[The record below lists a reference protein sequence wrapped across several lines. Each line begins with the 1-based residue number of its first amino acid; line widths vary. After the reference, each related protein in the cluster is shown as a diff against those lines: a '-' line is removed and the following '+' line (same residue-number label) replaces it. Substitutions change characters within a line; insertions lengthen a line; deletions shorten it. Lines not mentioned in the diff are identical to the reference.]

1 MRLILQRK
9 VDQSE
14 LEQDSLRQVLMY
26 TQRLKLFME
35 LSEIAIAQNVKF
47 DFIETDDLEINHIQ
61 PKVQA
66 FITQIDFIGV
76 INQSFYEV
84 DISELEDRSKEE
96 LYTQILNA
104 VKTNCA
110 IEVLLNYDRFLK
122 VLPTENISFTALAE
136 ILPPGLNFV
145 SRNKDSLW
153 ASAYQLVPKYLK
165 NETTRNQCYDTV
177 VRQLHAKNS
186 ATKAYEMMRYAIEQ
200 RL

>member
-1 MRLILQRK
+1 
-9 VDQSE
+9 
-14 LEQDSLRQVLMY
+14 
-26 TQRLKLFME
+26 ME
-35 LSEIAIAQNVKF
+35 LSEITIAQNVKF

-145 SRNKDSLW
+145 HC
-153 ASAYQLVPKYLK
+153 LVRI
-165 NETTRNQCYDTV
+165 T
-177 VRQLHAKNS
+177 
-186 ATKAYEMMRYAIEQ
+186 
-200 RL
+200 